1 MRYKV
6 GDKVVIRKD
15 LIIGE
20 HYFYEDIADKL
31 LFVKGMGELRGKV
44 CEVIKITDS
53 VLDEYHLL
61 IDDKKVGWYFNN
73 AMLLPAGSL
82 RYLVMERRQQY
93 NESI

>member
-6 GDKVVIRKD
+6 GDKVIIRKD

-20 HYFYEDIADKL
+20 PYFYEDIVDEL
-31 LFVKGMGELRGKV
+31 LFTKGMGELRGKV

-61 IDDKKVGWYFNN
+61 IDNKKVGWYFNN
-73 AMLLPAGSL
+73 AMLLPANSL
-82 RYLVMERRQQY
+82 RHLIMTREVA
-93 NESI
+93 S